1 MTALR
6 SSLPICKR
14 SNCLC
19 GGSAIVIV
27 LHSSI
32 AQHLISEEGSVM
44 ILHPFLPAPRGQ
56 SRQTSHTTEA
66 EAVQTKLPAR
76 VNLILRD
83 LKGKVFRVV
92 FDLAWCNLT

>member
-1 MTALR
+1 
-6 SSLPICKR
+6 
-14 SNCLC
+14 
-19 GGSAIVIV
+19 
-27 LHSSI
+27 
-32 AQHLISEEGSVM
+32 M
-44 ILHPFLPAPRGQ
+44 ILHPFLPAPCGQ

-92 FDLAWCNLT
+92 FDLAWCNLTKAYRSKFVKYRQEYKRIPKMLVSTPQGKDP